1 MVIRSDFL
9 VTTLGFTKY
18 ISVGVATK
26 GWAMS
31 PVHKSVNAN
40 PLRNMW
46 NGVLTNVFF
55 QIAAKINVFPA
66 TATGD
71 KTAMIVEVANEKI
84 NAVLGLFGGEGVVL

>member
-1 MVIRSDFL
+1 MAIRSDFL

-18 ISVGVATK
+18 INVDVAMK

-40 PLRNMW
+40 PLRNIW

-55 QIAAKINVFPA
+55 QIAAKINAFPA

-84 NAVLGLFGGEGVVL
+84 NAVLGLFSRKSVVL